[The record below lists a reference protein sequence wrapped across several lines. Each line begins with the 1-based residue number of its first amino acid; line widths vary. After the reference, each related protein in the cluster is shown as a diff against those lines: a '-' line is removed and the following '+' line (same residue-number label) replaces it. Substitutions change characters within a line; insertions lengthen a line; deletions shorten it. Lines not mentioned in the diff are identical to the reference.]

1 MRDRLLLGL
10 YLAAIIAATLVHRP
24 TLLAGGLLLV
34 ALLSGREAARIGRG
48 ALLAVLPFAGVLSL
62 SMLAAG
68 HLAGGSVPAYLL
80 RMNLRLLLLTWM
92 SLLLTRRV
100 NLFRAL
106 AFSPRLSALL
116 VLASGQIRVTRR
128 LLAEFRLALASRSP
142 ERPGLRLLYQHA
154 GATGRH
160 FLRRSLRDGEEL
172 AQALRSRG
180 FDLD

>member
-48 ALLAVLPFAGVLSL
+48 ALPFAGVLSL